1 MDASLDN
8 FKRKFI
14 EEAVDL
20 IDDLEKTV
28 LELEENTG
36 DMDIVQRIFRIMH
49 TLKGNS
55 SMFGFE
61 QIDRFTHHMETIYD
75 QVRSGEREV
84 TQATLDATL
93 RSVDHLKNLLEE
105 AGNES
110 AALMQEQEALMQQM
124 DAIIEGRAV
133 ATAPKKEGAVGEPS
147 ATVPAQQGSAS
158 GKEYETFFIRY
169 APVTDIFNNG
179 TNPLYQVDELQ
190 ALGTAKIKVHFDKVP
205 PLEEIEPSFC
215 YTLWEILLATDKGQN
230 AIDDVFIFV
239 ENDSDLEIQRLDAGN
254 LLENQRFVAALDDL
268 WVKQATPNIEDIR
281 KIIPQ
286 PEPEVQVETTTA
298 VAQTNQMAAAA
309 RQNAAKNVA
318 ISSIRVASE
327 KLDELMN
334 LVSELVTTQARLTL
348 FAEENDLP
356 GLTVISENVQKLS
369 RQLRDI
375 AFSIV
380 LIPIENLITRFHRLV
395 RDLSQGLHKDVRFLT
410 EGSDTELD
418 KTIIEGLA
426 DPLMHI
432 LRNSLDHGIEDVET
446 REKAGK
452 PRQGTVRLKAFY
464 SGTNVMIQVSDDGAG
479 IDPAAVHNKAV
490 EKGIIPPDR
499 KLSRRETL
507 DLVFMPGFSTAK
519 KVTDV
524 SGRGVGMDVVKRKI
538 SELRGEVEL
547 DSERGVGTTITIK
560 LPLTLSIID
569 GLLVKVDETSYVI
582 PLSAVDKIYAVEH
595 EKVVNQFNDVVVL
608 DGKQIPFFN
617 LRKEFNLPETKLTM
631 EQVIVVHFEERKVG
645 FVVDTVVG
653 EYQAVLKPLG
663 RHYKNQDMISGATI
677 LGDGT
682 VALVMD
688 TNRIIKHFTAK
699 EEFAMGS
706 LQVANE
712 NKK

>member
-8 FKRKFI
+8 FKKKFI

-20 IDDLEKTV
+20 IDDLEKAV
-28 LELEENTG
+28 LELEDNTT
-36 DMDIVQRIFRIMH
+36 DADIVQRIFRIMH

-84 TQATLDATL
+84 TQATLNVTL
-93 RSVDHLKNLLEE
+93 RSVDHLKNLLDE

-110 AALMQEQEALMQQM
+110 AALMKEQEALMQQM
-124 DAIIEGRAV
+124 DAIIEGH
-133 ATAPKKEGAVGEPS
+133 P
-147 ATVPAQQGSAS
+147 VPADAS
-158 GKEYETFFIRY
+158 QAPAEEPQSVPEASVKAAPQPVPIEEKGAYETFFIRY

-190 ALGTAKIKVHFDKVP
+190 ALGKAKIKVHFEKVP
-205 PLEEIEPSFC
+205 PLAEIEPSFC
-215 YTLWEILLATDKGQN
+215 YTSWEIILATDKGQN
-230 AIDDVFIFV
+230 AIGDVFIFV
-239 ENDSDLEIQRLDAGN
+239 EGDSDLKIERLEAGN
-254 LLENQRFVAALDDL
+254 LLENTTFVSELENLWAKQTEANLD
-268 WVKQATPNIEDIR
+268 EIR
-281 KIIPQ
+281 KIIPSRVVVQQAEVAATTQ
-286 PEPEVQVETTTA
+286 P
-298 VAQTNQMAAAA
+298 AA
-309 RQNAAKNVA
+309 RQNASKNVA

-395 RDLSQGLHKDVRFLT
+395 RDLSQGLHKDVRFIT

-432 LRNSLDHGIEDVET
+432 LRNSLDHGIEDAAT
-446 REKAGK
+446 REKMGK

-464 SGTNVMIQVSDDGAG
+464 SGTNVLIQVSDDGAG
-479 IDPAAVHNKAV
+479 IDPVAVHNKAV
-490 EKGIIPPDR
+490 EKGIIPADR
-499 KLSRRETL
+499 KLSKRDTL

-519 KVTDV
+519 TVTDV

-595 EKVVNQFNDVVVL
+595 AKVVNQFNDVVVL

-617 LRKEFNLPETKLTM
+617 LRKEFNLPETTLAM

-699 EEFAMGS
+699 EEFSMGAVQMGHEEK
-706 LQVANE
+706 L
-712 NKK
+712 

>member
-8 FKRKFI
+8 FKKKFI

-20 IDDLEKTV
+20 IDELEKAV
-28 LELEENTG
+28 LELEDNSN
-36 DMDIVQRIFRIMH
+36 DLDIVQRIFRIMH

-84 TQATLDATL
+84 TQDTLDATL
-93 RSVDHLKNLLEE
+93 RSVDHLKNLLDE

-110 AALMQEQEALMQQM
+110 PQLMQEQETLMTQM
-124 DAIIEGRAV
+124 DAIIEGRTPVKAE
-133 ATAPKKEGAVGEPS
+133 TKKTQPTDSRTEAPVNSQPSDTEKKNF
-147 ATVPAQQGSAS
+147 
-158 GKEYETFFIRY
+158 ETFFIRY

-190 ALGTAKIKVHFDKVP
+190 ALGAAKIKVHFEKVP
-205 PLEEIEPSFC
+205 PLAEIEPSFC
-215 YTLWEILLATDKGQN
+215 YTSWEIVLATDKGKN

-239 ENDSDLEIQRLDAGN
+239 ESDSDLDIQRLDEGN
-254 LLENQRFVAALDDL
+254 LLENPTFVADLDNL
-268 WVKQATPNIEDIR
+268 WVKQATPDLEEIR
-281 KIIPQ
+281 KILPTH
-286 PEPEVQVETTTA
+286 EVQQQQDVSTPVRQ
-298 VAQTNQMAAAA
+298 VAS
-309 RQNAAKNVA
+309 KNVA

-395 RDLSQGLHKDVRFLT
+395 RDLSQGLHKDVRFIT

-432 LRNSLDHGIEDVET
+432 LRNSLDHGIEDAAT
-446 REKAGK
+446 RKRAGK
-452 PRQGTVRLKAFY
+452 PAQGTVRLKAFY

-479 IDPAAVHNKAV
+479 IDPASVHQKAV
-490 EKGIIPPDR
+490 EKGIIPADR
-499 KLSRRETL
+499 KLSKRDTL

-595 EKVVNQFNDVVVL
+595 EKVINQFNDVVVL

-617 LRKEFNLPETKLTM
+617 LRKEFALPETTLAM

-699 EEFAMGS
+699 EEFSMGAIS
-706 LQVANE
+706 VANDE
-712 NKK
+712 KK

>member
-8 FKRKFI
+8 FKKKFI

-20 IDDLEKTV
+20 IDDLEKAV
-28 LELEENTG
+28 LELEDNTT
-36 DMDIVQRIFRIMH
+36 DADIVQRIFRIMH

-84 TQATLDATL
+84 TQATLNVTL
-93 RSVDHLKNLLEE
+93 RSVDHLKNLLDE

-110 AALMQEQEALMQQM
+110 DALMKEQEALMQQM
-124 DAIIEGRAV
+124 DAIIEGHPV
-133 ATAPKKEGAVGEPS
+133 PVDTQQAPAKVLQAASEMPTKTSSQS
-147 ATVPAQQGSAS
+147 APTDEKGV
-158 GKEYETFFIRY
+158 YETYFIRY

-190 ALGTAKIKVHFDKVP
+190 ALGKAKIKVHFEKVP
-205 PLEEIEPSFC
+205 PIAEIEPSFC
-215 YTLWEILLATDKGQN
+215 YTSWEIILATNKGQN

-239 ENDSDLEIQRLDAGN
+239 EGDSDLKIERLETGN
-254 LLENQRFVAALDDL
+254 LLENANFVSDLDNL
-268 WVKQATPNIEDIR
+268 WAKQTEANLDEIR
-281 KIIPQ
+281 EIIPSRAVVQQAEVTATTQ
-286 PEPEVQVETTTA
+286 PAT
-298 VAQTNQMAAAA
+298 
-309 RQNAAKNVA
+309 RQNASKNVA

-380 LIPIENLITRFHRLV
+380 LIPIDNLITRFHRLV
-395 RDLSQGLHKDVRFLT
+395 RDLSQGLHKDVRFIT

-432 LRNSLDHGIEDVET
+432 LRNSLDHGIEDAAV
-446 REKAGK
+446 REKMGK

-464 SGTNVMIQVSDDGAG
+464 SGTNVLIQVSDDGAG
-479 IDPAAVHNKAV
+479 IDPVAVHNKAV
-490 EKGIIPPDR
+490 EKGIIPADR
-499 KLSRRETL
+499 KLSKRDTL

-519 KVTDV
+519 TVSDV

-595 EKVVNQFNDVVVL
+595 AKVVNQFNDVVVL

-617 LRKEFNLPETKLTM
+617 LRKEFSLPETTLEM

-699 EEFAMGS
+699 EEFSMGAVQMGHEEK
-706 LQVANE
+706 L
-712 NKK
+712 